1 MGDDSDVDLDDED
14 NPEWTDANTRPLD
27 DGEKLQVVRVRLRLS
42 QAAMARLL
50 RIPLS
55 TLRNWEQHRT
65 KPDGP
70 ARTLIALLYQDPAGM
85 RARLEQS
92 AA

>member
-1 MGDDSDVDLDDED
+1 MDDDEPIYDDD

-27 DGEKLQVVRVRLRLS
+27 NSERLRVARAQLRLT
-42 QAAMARLL
+42 QADLAALL
-50 RIPLS
+50 RVPVASI
-55 TLRNWEQHRT
+55 RNWEQRRT

-70 ARTLIALLYQDPAGM
+70 AHTLIALLHADPHGM
-85 RARLEQS
+85 RARLERM

>member
-1 MGDDSDVDLDDED
+1 MDDDDEPIYDED

-27 DGEKLQVVRVRLRLS
+27 DSERLKVARAQLRLS
-42 QAAMARLL
+42 QAALAALL
-50 RIPLS
+50 RVPVASI
-55 TLRNWEQHRT
+55 RNWEQRRT

-70 ARTLIALLYQDPAGM
+70 ARTLIALLHHDPKGM